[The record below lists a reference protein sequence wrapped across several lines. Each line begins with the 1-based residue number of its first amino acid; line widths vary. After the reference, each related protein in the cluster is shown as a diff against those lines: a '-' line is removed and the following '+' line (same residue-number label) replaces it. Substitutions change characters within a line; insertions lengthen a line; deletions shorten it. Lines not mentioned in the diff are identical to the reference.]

1 MGESYTSTNEVTIGE
16 IENMIT
22 VTVSVI
28 SITAVIVGYAGV
40 AAFTGAAKSKVSKC
54 AASIKALI
62 DVAANDDVVTMTF
75 RYKCKEVWESDPS
88 YSDGGFWFL
97 GYVTDSSYFKYTIN

>member
-1 MGESYTSTNEVTIGE
+1 
-16 IENMIT
+16 MIT

-75 RYKCKEVWESDPS
+75 RYNINAKRCGSLIHLILMVDF
-88 YSDGGFWFL
+88 GFW
-97 GYVTDSSYFKYTIN
+97 DM

>member
-1 MGESYTSTNEVTIGE
+1 MKKIKEDVFIKRHN
-16 IENMIT
+16 
-22 VTVSVI
+22 
-28 SITAVIVGYAGV
+28 
-40 AAFTGAAKSKVSKC
+40 SKC

-62 DVAANDDVVTMTF
+62 DVAASDDVVTMTF

>member
-1 MGESYTSTNEVTIGE
+1 
-16 IENMIT
+16 MIT

-40 AAFTGAAKSKVSKC
+40 AAFTGAANSKVSKC

-75 RYKCKEVWESDPS
+75 RYKCKRCGSLIHLILMVDF
-88 YSDGGFWFL
+88 GFW
-97 GYVTDSSYFKYTIN
+97 DM

>member
-1 MGESYTSTNEVTIGE
+1 
-16 IENMIT
+16 MIT

-40 AAFTGAAKSKVSKC
+40 AAFTGVAKSKVSKC

-62 DVAANDDVVTMTF
+62 DVAANDDENYNCIASRNYTDDDMETDI
-75 RYKCKEVWESDPS
+75 CKS
-88 YSDGGFWFL
+88 YSMVFVFSNIIWYNNSIYAIFR
-97 GYVTDSSYFKYTIN
+97 